1 MKYNIE
7 RILEDYEINDP
18 DGLSLVRRVK
28 GEACMDAP
36 DTERSSREEPVK
48 NRFVLYLVCFNTY
61 IKKGGGTTGHVN
73 EASLYN
79 DRQITSLNLPNTVAL
94 YIDKGKAADIES
106 PGLVRPW
113 QMQTAVG
120 NNIPDILPSRALS
133 IDNKEKARV
142 KEINELAHTIN
153 SMNIDNPKRTTLIK
167 EYINLA
173 YNN

>member
-1 MKYNIE
+1 MSDKIKE
-7 RILEDYEINDP
+7 LRRRLINDCIISRKEGNMQIA
-18 DGLSLVRRVK
+18 DGI
-28 GEACMDAP
+28 M
-36 DTERSSREEPVK
+36 
-48 NRFVLYLVCFNTY
+48 FVLYLVCFNTY

>member
-1 MKYNIE
+1 MSD
-7 RILEDYEINDP
+7 LD
-18 DGLSLVRRVK
+18 
-28 GEACMDAP
+28 
-36 DTERSSREEPVK
+36 K

-61 IKKGGGTTGHVN
+61 LKKGGGTTGRVA

-79 DRQITSLNLPNTVAL
+79 DLQITSLNLPNTVAL
-94 YIDKGKAADIES
+94 YIDKDKATDIEN

-113 QMQTAVG
+113 QMQTAIG

-133 IDNKEKARV
+133 SDSKEKARV
-142 KEINELAHTIN
+142 KKINKLAHTIN
-153 SMNIDNPKRTTLIK
+153 SMDVDSPKRTALIK

>member
-1 MKYNIE
+1 MSE
-7 RILEDYEINDP
+7 STR
-18 DGLSLVRRVK
+18 
-28 GEACMDAP
+28 
-36 DTERSSREEPVK
+36 

-61 IKKGGGTTGHVN
+61 IKEGGGTTGRVD

-94 YIDKGKAADIES
+94 YIDKDKATDIES

-113 QMQTAVG
+113 QMQTAVE

-133 IDNKEKARV
+133 SDNKEKARV

-153 SMNIDNPKRTTLIK
+153 SMDIDNPKRAALIK
-167 EYINLA
+167 KYINLA
-173 YNN
+173 YSN

>member
-1 MKYNIE
+1 MSE
-7 RILEDYEINDP
+7 STR
-18 DGLSLVRRVK
+18 
-28 GEACMDAP
+28 
-36 DTERSSREEPVK
+36 

-61 IKKGGGTTGHVN
+61 IKEGGGTTGRVD

-94 YIDKGKAADIES
+94 YIDKDKATDIES

-113 QMQTAVG
+113 QMQTAVES
-120 NNIPDILPSRALS
+120 NIPDILPSRALTS
-133 IDNKEKARV
+133 DNKEKARV

-153 SMNIDNPKRTTLIK
+153 SMNIDNPKRATLIK

>member
-1 MKYNIE
+1 MSE
-7 RILEDYEINDP
+7 STR
-18 DGLSLVRRVK
+18 
-28 GEACMDAP
+28 
-36 DTERSSREEPVK
+36 

-61 IKKGGGTTGHVN
+61 IKEGGGTTGRVD

-94 YIDKGKAADIES
+94 YIDKDKATDIES

-113 QMQTAVG
+113 QMQTAVE

-133 IDNKEKARV
+133 SDNKDKARV

-153 SMNIDNPKRTTLIK
+153 SMNIDNPKRATLIK

>member
-28 GEACMDAP
+28 GETCMVAP
-36 DTERSSREEPVK
+36 DTERPDREEPVK

-94 YIDKGKAADIES
+94 YIDKDKATDIEN
-106 PGLVRPW
+106 PGRVRPW
-113 QMQTAVG
+113 QMQTDVG
-120 NNIPDILPSRALS
+120 SNIPDILPSRAQHS
-133 IDNKEKARV
+133 CI
-142 KEINELAHTIN
+142 
-153 SMNIDNPKRTTLIK
+153 TTYLF
-167 EYINLA
+167 
-173 YNN
+173 

>member
-1 MKYNIE
+1 MSE
-7 RILEDYEINDP
+7 LTR
-18 DGLSLVRRVK
+18 
-28 GEACMDAP
+28 
-36 DTERSSREEPVK
+36 

-61 IKKGGGTTGHVN
+61 IKEGGGTTGRVD

-94 YIDKGKAADIES
+94 YIDKDKATDIES

-113 QMQTAVG
+113 QMQTAVE
-120 NNIPDILPSRALS
+120 NNIPDILPSRALGS
-133 IDNKEKARV
+133 DNKEKAIV

-153 SMNIDNPKRTTLIK
+153 SMDIDSPKRATLIK

>member
-1 MKYNIE
+1 MSE
-7 RILEDYEINDP
+7 LTR
-18 DGLSLVRRVK
+18 
-28 GEACMDAP
+28 
-36 DTERSSREEPVK
+36 

-61 IKKGGGTTGHVN
+61 IKEGGGTTGRVD

-94 YIDKGKAADIES
+94 YIDKDKATDIES

-113 QMQTAVG
+113 QMQTAVE
-120 NNIPDILPSRALS
+120 NNIPDILPSRALGS
-133 IDNKEKARV
+133 DNKEKAIV
-142 KEINELAHTIN
+142 KEINKLAHTIN
-153 SMNIDNPKRTTLIK
+153 SMDIDSPKRATLIK

>member
-1 MKYNIE
+1 MAN
-7 RILEDYEINDP
+7 ED
-18 DGLSLVRRVK
+18 
-28 GEACMDAP
+28 EAYMDAP
-36 DTERSSREEPVK
+36 DTERSAREEPVK

-94 YIDKGKAADIES
+94 YIDKDKATDIES
-106 PGLVRPW
+106 PGRVRPW
-113 QMQTAVG
+113 QMQMAVG

-133 IDNKEKARV
+133 SDNKEKARV

-153 SMNIDNPKRTTLIK
+153 SMDIDSPKRTALIK